1 MGKTAIFSKLTGA
14 LPLLAVA
21 IVLTGCSEEQ
31 QSGVNLNTT
40 GREITFRALDTR
52 PAKAAT
58 TTVRTLTSFTIS
70 GISRV
75 TWRIL
80 KNGLDEILP
89 ESLIFRKMKV

>member
-14 LPLLAVA
+14 PLLLAAA

-31 QSGVNLNTT
+31 QSGVNLNAT

-58 TTVRTLTSFTIS
+58 TTARTLTSFTIS

-75 TWRIL
+75 TRRIL
-80 KNGLDEILP
+80 KKRTG
-89 ESLIFRKMKV
+89 